1 MCCYQFFL
9 YFCRQKQFDLSMAR
23 HFFARII
30 LITQILIYPYVVFA
44 ADDSHG
50 DCCKKDSAQLVLKLD
65 AATQWISEHLDSL
78 AESYL
83 SKNGNI
89 LDPDIVRE
97 ELTTIGYNGL
107 NVTDYI
113 LGSRQIDSLVLIK
126 LLDRAEKI
134 ENKTIYFMMG
144 CTAAGKSTALRH
156 NPEIKAMV
164 DKAGLV
170 YDGAFISIPSFETRL
185 KMVQDR
191 GFKATIVFVHNDPET
206 GFTNMI
212 NRMIKTNRAMS
223 HYYYVYSYPMFHGRI
238 AYLQEN
244 HPDVELYCLDN
255 SHNSGGV
262 RVSIEEAKKWDY
274 TMTQELS
281 DKLYDIMMEYINSGK
296 LTPEQINALKN

>member
-1 MCCYQFFL
+1 M
-9 YFCRQKQFDLSMAR
+9 
-23 HFFARII
+23 I
-30 LITQILIYPYVVFA
+30 LLAQILLFHSVVFA
-44 ADDSHG
+44 AGNSDV
-50 DCCKKDSAQLVLKLD
+50 DCCKKDSAQLVLKGD
-65 AATQWISEHLDSL
+65 AAYQWIGEHLDSL

-83 SKNGNI
+83 AKQGHI

-113 LGSRQIDSLVLIK
+113 MGSRQIDSLVLIK
-126 LLDRAEKI
+126 LLDRAEKL

-164 DKAGLV
+164 EKAGLV
-170 YDGAFISIPSFETRL
+170 YDGAFISVPSFETRL

-191 GFKATIVFVHNDPET
+191 GFKASIVFVHNDPET

-212 NRMIKTNRAMS
+212 NRMIKCNRAMS
-223 HYYYVYSYPMFHGRI
+223 LYYYILSYPRFHGRI

-244 HPDVELYCLDN
+244 HPEVELYCLDN
-255 SHNSGGV
+255 NHNNGGV
-262 RVSIEEAKKWDY
+262 QVSIEEAKKWDY
-274 TMTQELS
+274 TMSEHMEKRLH
-281 DKLYDIMMEYINSGK
+281 DIMMEYIDSGR
-296 LTPEQINALKN
+296 LTPEQIQALKN

>member
-1 MCCYQFFL
+1 MTRQFFT
-9 YFCRQKQFDLSMAR
+9 
-23 HFFARII
+23 RII
-30 LITQILIYPYVVFA
+30 LLIQILFFHTVVFA
-44 ADDSHG
+44 AGISDVN
-50 DCCKKDSAQLVLKLD
+50 CNQKDSTQLILTGD

-83 SKNGNI
+83 AKHGHI

-113 LGSRQIDSLVLIK
+113 MGSRQIDSLVLIK
-126 LLDRAEKI
+126 LLDRAEKL

-144 CTAAGKSTALRH
+144 STAAGKSTALRH

-164 DKAGLV
+164 EKAGLV
-170 YDGAFISIPSFETRL
+170 YDGAFISVPSFETRL

-191 GFKATIVFVHNDPET
+191 GFKASIVFVHNDPET

-212 NRMIKTNRAMS
+212 NRMIKSNRAMS
-223 HYYYVYSYPMFHGRI
+223 FYYYVLSYPRFHGRI

-255 SHNSGGV
+255 NHNNGGV
-262 RVSIEEAKKWDY
+262 QVSIEEALKWDY
-274 TMTQELS
+274 HMSEQMEQR
-281 DKLYDIMMEYINSGK
+281 LYDIMNEFIDSGR
-296 LTPEQINALKN
+296 LTPEQIQALKN

>member
-1 MCCYQFFL
+1 MT
-9 YFCRQKQFDLSMAR
+9 KQSIAR
-23 HFFARII
+23 FI
-30 LITQILIYPYVVFA
+30 LLAQILLFHSVVFA
-44 ADDSHG
+44 AGNSDV
-50 DCCKKDSAQLVLKLD
+50 DCCKKDTAKLVLKGD
-65 AATQWISEHLDSL
+65 AAYQWIGEHLDSL

-83 SKNGNI
+83 AKQGHI

-113 LGSRQIDSLVLIK
+113 MGSRQIDSLVLIK
-126 LLDRAEKI
+126 LLDRAEKL

-164 DKAGLV
+164 EKAGLV
-170 YDGAFISIPSFETRL
+170 YDGAFISVPSFETRL

-191 GFKATIVFVHNDPET
+191 GFKASIVFVHNDPET

-212 NRMIKTNRAMS
+212 NRMIKCNRAMS
-223 HYYYVYSYPMFHGRI
+223 LYYYILSYPRFHGRI

-255 SHNSGGV
+255 NHNNGGV
-262 RVSIEEAKKWDY
+262 QVSIEEALKWDY
-274 TMTQELS
+274 TMSEHMEKRLH
-281 DKLYDIMMEYINSGK
+281 DIMMEYIDSGR